1 MIGWYVH
8 HQGVGHLQRLV
19 AVTRH
24 LRTPVTAF
32 SSAPRPA
39 GFAGEWVQLD
49 RDDDDPVDR
58 SSATA
63 GGALH
68 WVPLHHAGLRSRSA
82 AVVEW
87 VARERPALFVTDV
100 SVEMTALVRLCG
112 VPVVVAAMLG
122 DRHDPAHLLG
132 RSLAQALLA
141 PWPPPRRRAD
151 QDDDERRDVSP
162 AAQIPV
168 LHVGAFSRFDG
179 RDAPAHASE
188 PGRVLVLWGSGGRD
202 VTDADLLAAREAT
215 PGWRWEHRVPGSTL
229 SRTTTRATTPA
240 TVQGASEDQDGD
252 DVWEALLRAEV
263 VVVHGGHNAVAEVA
277 AARRAAVVVAQERP
291 FGEQVRRAELLRGE
305 GLVALDSWPQAHE
318 WPALLERA
326 RAVGPGPWRR
336 WAPGDGAER
345 AARHLDAIA
354 ANGGRLP

>member
-19 AVTRH
+19 AVSRY
-24 LRTPVTAF
+24 LRTPVTAL

-63 GGALH
+63 SGALH
-68 WVPLHHAGLRSRSA
+68 WAPLHHAGLRSRSA

-141 PWPPPRRRAD
+141 PWPAPGRTGEE
-151 QDDDERRDVSP
+151 DDERRDAPP
-162 AAQIPV
+162 AAQTPV

-179 RDAPAHASE
+179 RDAPTDASE

-202 VTDADLLAAREAT
+202 VTDADLLAACEAT
-215 PGWRWEHRVPGSTL
+215 PGWRWEHRVPGSAL
-229 SRTTTRATTPA
+229 FRTTTRATTPA
-240 TVQGASEDQDGD
+240 PVQGASADQGGD

-291 FGEQVRRAELLRGE
+291 FGEQVHRAELLRGE
-305 GLVALDSWPQAHE
+305 GLVALDAWPQARE

-326 RAVGPGPWRR
+326 RAVGAGPWQR

-345 AARHLDAIA
+345 AARHLDAMA
-354 ANGGRLP
+354 ANGGRLA

>member
-8 HQGVGHLQRLV
+8 HHGVGHLQRLV
-19 AVTRH
+19 AVTQH

-32 SSAPRPA
+32 SSAARPA

-49 RDDDDPVDR
+49 RDDDEPVDR

-87 VARERPALFVTDV
+87 VARERPRLFVTDV

-122 DRHDPAHLLG
+122 DRHDPAHRLG
-132 RSLAQALLA
+132 RAVAQALLA
-141 PWPPPRRRAD
+141 PWPAPRRSA
-151 QDDDERRDVSP
+151 QDDDG
-162 AAQIPV
+162 APV

-179 RDAPAHASE
+179 RDAPAAASE

-202 VTDADLLAAREAT
+202 VTDADLLAAAEAA
-215 PGWRWEHRVPGSTL
+215 PGWRWEHRVPGSAL
-229 SRTTTRATTPA
+229 SAPVGEGSR
-240 TVQGASEDQDGD
+240 DGD
-252 DVWEALLRAEV
+252 GVWEALLRAEV

-291 FGEQVRRAELLRGE
+291 FGEQVRRAELLRAE
-305 GLVALDSWPQAHE
+305 GLVALDAWPRAHE
-318 WPALLERA
+318 WPELLERA
-326 RAVGPGPWRR
+326 RAVGAGPWER
-336 WAPGDGAER
+336 WAPGDGAQR
-345 AARHLDAIA
+345 AARHLDALA
-354 ANGGRLP
+354 AAGGRLA

>member
-1 MIGWYVH
+1 
-8 HQGVGHLQRLV
+8 VGHLQRLV
-19 AVTRH
+19 AVAQH

-49 RDDDDPVDR
+49 RDDDEPVDR
-58 SSATA
+58 PTATA

-87 VARERPALFVTDV
+87 VARERPQLFVTDV
-100 SVEMTALVRLCG
+100 SVEVTALVRLCG

-122 DRHDPAHLLG
+122 DRHDPAHRLG

-141 PWPPPRRRAD
+141 PWPAPRDRAA
-151 QDDDERRDVSP
+151 DDDET
-162 AAQIPV
+162 PV
-168 LHVGAFSRFDG
+168 VHVGAFSRFDG
-179 RDAPAHASE
+179 RSAPAAASE

-202 VTDADLLAAREAT
+202 VTDTDLRAAAGAT
-215 PGWRWEHRVPGSTL
+215 PGWRWEHRVPGSAL
-229 SRTTTRATTPA
+229 STP
-240 TVQGASEDQDGD
+240 VPEGARDGD
-252 DVWEALLRAEV
+252 GVWEALLRAEV

-291 FGEQVRRAELLRGE
+291 FGEQLSRAQLLRAE
-305 GLVALDSWPQAHE
+305 GLVALDAWPRAHE

-326 RAVGPGPWRR
+326 RTTGAGPWER
-336 WAPGDGAER
+336 WAPGDGARR
-345 AARHLDAIA
+345 AAQHLDAIA
-354 ANGGRLP
+354 AAGGRLA